1 LTGFVLFKPMILNS
15 LNNVPRFLAEQ
26 EKSFAGAGLAQLLT
40 VHSQTYPQ
48 LLGISRRK
56 PDF

>member
-1 LTGFVLFKPMILNS
+1 LTAIVLLKYLNIID

-26 EKSFAGAGLAQLLT
+26 EKSFARWGLAQLMT
-40 VHSQTYPQ
+40 PHSQTYPQ

-56 PDF
+56 SDF